1 MWKAVRRKPH
11 AFLADWNAP
20 IRVRP
25 IQLQKELAMRQLL
38 DFVNGKWHC
47 AGIWLDALV
56 DEGVDA
62 DTKSMIRI
70 VLCLPWC

>member
-1 MWKAVRRKPH
+1 MESSEPH
-11 AFLADWNAP
+11 AFLANWDAP
-20 IRVRP
+20 IRVCP
-25 IQLQKELAMRQLL
+25 IQLQKELAVRQLF
-38 DFVNGKWHC
+38 DFINSKWYR

-62 DTKSMIRI
+62 DTESMIWI